1 MMMHITYNHVQQ
13 GFQGLLAVLLGIL
26 NVGDVLAKTYDK
38 CFMVTQKPCDILLDA
53 PELRQ
58 TTTFQNN
65 YIILGRRSV

>member
-38 CFMVTQKPCDILLDA
+38 CFMVTQNPVTSCLMHRSCVKQRPSK
-53 PELRQ
+53 
-58 TTTFQNN
+58 
-65 YIILGRRSV
+65 IITSF